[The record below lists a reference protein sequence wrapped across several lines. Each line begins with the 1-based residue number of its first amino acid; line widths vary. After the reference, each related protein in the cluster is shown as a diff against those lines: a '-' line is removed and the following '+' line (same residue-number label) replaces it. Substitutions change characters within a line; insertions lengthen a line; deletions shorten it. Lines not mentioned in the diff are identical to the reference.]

1 MMKNIEEEFDVEV
14 IKAELGDDAGKGRV
28 VAIVGRPNVG
38 KSAIFNRLAG
48 KRISIVHAERGVTR
62 DRVMREVEWGDN
74 KFELID
80 TGGICSVDRE
90 TTKNRIEAGI
100 HAQVDAAMEDAAV
113 IILVVDVETGVVPLD
128 EEVAAFMRRSGIP
141 IFIAVN
147 KCDNAERDENCD
159 DFRRFGISIFPVS
172 ALHNRGIAELME
184 QVVKELPDVEN
195 VTIENPLK
203 VAIVGRPN
211 VGKSSYINRLLR
223 SDRVIVSDIA
233 GTTRDSI
240 DIPFMLGHGKQARHY
255 LLMDTAGIRRIGKID
270 NSVERFSRF
279 RAEKSIRNADIVV
292 LVLDA
297 VQRPTA
303 QDKKIAAMIL
313 EAGKG
318 CMILVNKWDL
328 EEETQRKYGP
338 EIQRLMPFM
347 GHIPVV
353 FASALSGYN
362 IKKSVE
368 MIDYI
373 SSQTQADLPTGVLNR
388 TIEEA
393 CERVHPPT
401 KQGRSLNIYYAT
413 QVGKTP
419 LRIRL
424 FVNNSKIVT
433 MEYRRYLTRILREK
447 FGLEGAPVQ
456 LQFRSKIKDADNM
469 TVRKKAKS

>member
-1 MMKNIEEEFDVEV
+1 MNKNNEEEFNIEELE
-14 IKAELGDDAGKGRV
+14 AELKSVDTGKGRV

-38 KSAIFNRLAG
+38 KSALFNRLAG
-48 KRISIVHAERGVTR
+48 KRISIVHSQRGVTR
-62 DRVMREVEWGDN
+62 DRIMREVEWQEDR
-74 KFELID
+74 FELID
-80 TGGICSVDRE
+80 TGGICSVDKE
-90 TTKNRIEAGI
+90 VTKDKIEAGI
-100 HAQVDAAMEDAAV
+100 HGQVDAAIEDAAV
-113 IILVVDVETGVVPLD
+113 IVLVVDVETGVVPLD
-128 EEVAAFMRRSGIP
+128 EEVASFMRRSGVP
-141 IFIAVN
+141 VFVAVN
-147 KCDNAERDENCD
+147 KCDNTERDNACD
-159 DFRRFGISIFPVS
+159 DFRRFGFPVFPVS
-172 ALHNRGIAELME
+172 ALHNRGFDDLME
-184 QVVKELPDVEN
+184 PVVAELPDAEN

-240 DIPFMLGHGKQARHY
+240 DVPFMLGHGDQARHY
-255 LLMDTAGIRRIGKID
+255 LLIDTAGIRRIGKID

-279 RAEKSIRNADIVV
+279 RAEKSIRNADVVV

-328 EEETQRKYGP
+328 EEETQRQYGP

-353 FASALSGYN
+353 FTSALSGYN

-373 SSQTQADLPTGVLNR
+373 SSQTEAELPTGVLNR
-388 TIEEA
+388 TIKEA

-401 KQGRSLNIYYAT
+401 KQGRALNIYYAT
-413 QVGKTP
+413 QVGKRP
-419 LRIRL
+419 LQVRL

-456 LQFRSKIKDADNM
+456 LQFRSKVKDQKYL
-469 TVRKKAKS
+469 T

>member
-1 MMKNIEEEFDVEV
+1 MNEDINNREFNIEDFE
-14 IKAELGDDAGKGRV
+14 AGSIEKKEKGRV

-48 KRISIVHAERGVTR
+48 KRVSIVHAQRGVTR
-62 DRVMREVEWGDN
+62 DRVMREVEWEEER
-74 KFELID
+74 FELID
-80 TGGICSVDRE
+80 TGGICSVDKE
-90 TTKNRIEAGI
+90 VTKNKIEAGI
-100 HAQVDAAMEDAAV
+100 HTQVDAAMEDAVV

-128 EEVAAFMRRSGIP
+128 EEVASFMRRSGIP
-141 IFIAVN
+141 VFIAVN
-147 KCDNAERDENCD
+147 KCDNAERDNNCD
-159 DFRRFGISIFPVS
+159 DFRRFGLPVFPVS
-172 ALHNRGIAELME
+172 ALHNRGFSELME
-184 QVVKELPDVEN
+184 PVIKALPDVEN
-195 VTIENPLK
+195 ITIENPLK

-240 DIPFMLGHGKQARHY
+240 DIPFMLGHGAQARHY
-255 LLMDTAGIRRIGKID
+255 LLIDTAGIRRIGKID

-279 RAEKSIRNADIVV
+279 RAEKSIRNADVVV

-328 EEETQRKYGP
+328 EETTQRQYGP
-338 EIQRLMPFM
+338 EIQHLMPFM

-368 MIDYI
+368 MIDYV

-393 CERVHPPT
+393 CVKVHPPT
-401 KQGRSLNIYYAT
+401 KQGRPLNIYYAT
-413 QVGKTP
+413 QVGKNP
-419 LRIRL
+419 LQVRL
-424 FVNNSKIVT
+424 FVNNSKIIT

-456 LQFRSKIKDADNM
+456 LQFRSKIKD
-469 TVRKKAKS
+469 KKYLT

>member
-1 MMKNIEEEFDVEV
+1 MNNNKNEEEFDIES
-14 IKAELGDDAGKGRV
+14 IKAELEDGKEKGRV

-38 KSAIFNRLAG
+38 KSALFNRLAG
-48 KRISIVHAERGVTR
+48 RRVSIVHAQRGVTR
-62 DRVMREVEWGDN
+62 DRIMREVEWEEER
-74 KFELID
+74 FELID

-90 TTKNRIEAGI
+90 VTKDRIEAGI

-113 IILVVDVETGVVPLD
+113 VILVVDVEAGVVPLD
-128 EEVAAFMRRSGIP
+128 EEVASFMRRSGAHV
-141 IFIAVN
+141 FVAVN
-147 KCDNAERDENCD
+147 KCDNAEREGECD
-159 DFRRFGISIFPVS
+159 DFRRFGFPIFPVS
-172 ALHNRGIAELME
+172 ALHNRGISELME
-184 QVVKELPDVEN
+184 KAIAKLPDVEN
-195 VTIENPLK
+195 ETIENPLK

-211 VGKSSYINRLLR
+211 VGKSSYVNRLLR

-240 DIPFMLGHGKQARHY
+240 DVPFVLGHGEQARHY
-255 LLMDTAGIRRIGKID
+255 LLIDTAGIRRVGKID

-279 RAEKSIRNADIVV
+279 RAEKSIRDADVV
-292 LVLDA
+292 LLVLDA

-303 QDKKIAAMIL
+303 QDKKIASMIL

-328 EEETQRKYGP
+328 EEETQRQYIP

-353 FASALSGYN
+353 FTSAKTGYN

-368 MIDYI
+368 MIDYV

-388 TIEEA
+388 TLEEA
-393 CERVHPPT
+393 CVRVHPPT
-401 KQGRSLNIYYAT
+401 KQGRMLKIYYAT
-413 QVGKTP
+413 QVGKNP
-419 LRIRL
+419 LQIRL

-456 LQFRSKIKDADNM
+456 LQFRSKVKD
-469 TVRKKAKS
+469 KK

>member
-1 MMKNIEEEFDVEV
+1 MMKSENEEFDIEEF
-14 IKAELGDDAGKGRV
+14 KAELGDCGGQRRI

-48 KRISIVHAERGVTR
+48 KRVSIVHAERGVTR
-62 DRVMREVEWGDN
+62 DRVMREVIWEDSR
-74 KFELID
+74 FELID
-80 TGGICSVDRE
+80 TGGICSVDKE
-90 TTKNRIEAGI
+90 VTKNKIEAGI
-100 HAQVDAAMEDAAV
+100 HTQVDAAMEDAAV
-113 IILVVDVETGVVPLD
+113 IILVTDVETGVVPLD
-128 EEVAAFMRRSGIP
+128 EEVASFMRRSGIP
-141 IFIAVN
+141 VFIAVN
-147 KCDNAERDENCD
+147 KCDNAERDNNID
-159 DFRRFGISIFPVS
+159 DFRRFGLPVFPVS
-172 ALHNRGIAELME
+172 ALHNRGFCELME
-184 QVVKELPDVEN
+184 KVVAELPDVEN
-195 VTIENPLK
+195 VTVENPLK

-211 VGKSSYINRLLR
+211 VGKSSYVNRLLR

-240 DIPFMLGHGKQARHY
+240 DVPFMLGHGEQARHY
-255 LLMDTAGIRRIGKID
+255 LLIDTAGIRRIGKID

-279 RAEKSIRNADIVV
+279 RAEKSIRNADVVV

-328 EEETQRKYGP
+328 EEETQRQYGP

-353 FASALSGYN
+353 FTSALTGYN

-368 MIDYI
+368 MIDYV

-393 CERVHPPT
+393 CVRVHAPT
-401 KQGRSLNIYYAT
+401 KQGRPLKIYYAT
-413 QVGKTP
+413 QVGKNP
-419 LRIRL
+419 LQIRL

-433 MEYRRYLTRILREK
+433 MEYRRYLTRVLREK

-456 LQFRSKIKDADNM
+456 LQFRSKIKD
-469 TVRKKAKS
+469 KKYLT